1 MDWTLTQTIKSLIW
15 KRSGDWETGT
25 QVVQLTGVLRSE
37 QVLLMR
43 REDNKTL
50 ENKGEDLVD
59 NKAKDNK
66 AEQPLIQF
74 CKQGLM
80 GNSLT
85 IQFKVDQKK
94 PC

>member
-1 MDWTLTQTIKSLIW
+1 LIW

-66 AEQPLIQF
+66 AE
-74 CKQGLM
+74 
-80 GNSLT
+80 
-85 IQFKVDQKK
+85 
-94 PC
+94 